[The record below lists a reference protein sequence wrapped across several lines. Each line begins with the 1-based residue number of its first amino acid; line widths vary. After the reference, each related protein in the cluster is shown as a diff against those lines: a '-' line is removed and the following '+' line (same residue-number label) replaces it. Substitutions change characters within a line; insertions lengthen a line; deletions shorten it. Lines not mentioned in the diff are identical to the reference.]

1 VVVAQKVVVLTAM
14 GGQDVAGGAVP
25 IGKGGMVPLNEEAP
39 VLRAMEAPP
48 VEEDGRKEN
57 LWVGVERVWITIGR
71 LVALET
77 PVLRVPDRGL
87 LVLLKVP
94 GIEPV
99 PEGSEMTGGAV
110 PVPTGMEALTGGI
123 TLLGP
128 VVRGGRGAVPG
139 AVPVGMGRDTFEDG
153 ISLLGA
159 GTVGNGGYG
168 TGPLRE
174 EVWSPVRSVWE
185 LVKEPGNVP
194 VGTGRD
200 TFTVGMLPLGPL
212 ESAGPE
218 EVEKPPVR
226 SVWELVKK
234 APVEIGADPLRAGI
248 LALGVAEAGGY
259 GAGPVGL
266 SVGVTKP
273 ESPVPNEPPVLNEL
287 PVLKVPDRGLF
298 VLLKLRAPPLEP
310 TLVMTEGEPVPT
322 PWPEP
327 PVLNAPPVPPE
338 IKITLSSVN
347 VLVVGVSVT
356 IAPDPT
362 ALVEPEVPF
371 IETTP
376 EITPPVLYAVLPEMK
391 MTELPPAIGTVE
403 LRAPPPWPP
412 PPPPALPAALPELTM
427 TVCVLNAEVKVEVT
441 GAFPLAP
448 PPPPPP
454 WLPAAPPDIMLTDWV
469 LKTDPD
475 GMTGPGVWMTWPPD
489 AWPPKE
495 PPVLPEL

>member
-1 VVVAQKVVVLTAM
+1 VLTAM

-25 IGKGGMVPLNEEAP
+25 VGKGGMVPLNEEAP

-174 EVWSPVRSVWE
+174 EVWSPVRSV
-185 LVKEPGNVP
+185 
-194 VGTGRD
+194 
-200 TFTVGMLPLGPL
+200 
-212 ESAGPE
+212 
-218 EVEKPPVR
+218 
-226 SVWELVKK
+226 
-234 APVEIGADPLRAGI
+234 
-248 LALGVAEAGGY
+248 
-259 GAGPVGL
+259 
-266 SVGVTKP
+266 
-273 ESPVPNEPPVLNEL
+273 
-287 PVLKVPDRGLF
+287 
-298 VLLKLRAPPLEP
+298 
-310 TLVMTEGEPVPT
+310 
-322 PWPEP
+322 
-327 PVLNAPPVPPE
+327 
-338 IKITLSSVN
+338 
-347 VLVVGVSVT
+347 
-356 IAPDPT
+356 
-362 ALVEPEVPF
+362 
-371 IETTP
+371 
-376 EITPPVLYAVLPEMK
+376 
-391 MTELPPAIGTVE
+391 
-403 LRAPPPWPP
+403 
-412 PPPPALPAALPELTM
+412 
-427 TVCVLNAEVKVEVT
+427 
-441 GAFPLAP
+441 
-448 PPPPPP
+448 
-454 WLPAAPPDIMLTDWV
+454 
-469 LKTDPD
+469 
-475 GMTGPGVWMTWPPD
+475 
-489 AWPPKE
+489 
-495 PPVLPEL
+495 